1 LDIIVARRIKL
12 NSTLSSLREN
22 IAITMPSNLER
33 KARRKRQTLLTFDPI
48 DLSSSPPTANM
59 SPAKV
64 RYELPRTRQ
73 TRQAPASSVQL
84 PENDSESDEIL
95 TSSKKH
101 HLRTPASGKSNANA
115 KLPFK
120 PLPTPAKSSQT
131 QVKANSSSFGMPS
144 HLQTFSWMIPL
155 QQCF

>member
-1 LDIIVARRIKL
+1 VLTLPCTDTSERVDFLNIVVVRRIT
-12 NSTLSSLREN
+12 STQYSLHCEKT
-22 IAITMPSNLER
+22 IAVTMPSNLER
-33 KARRKRQTLLTFDPI
+33 KARRKRQTRLTFGTI
-48 DLSSSPPTANM
+48 DLTSSPPTANM

-73 TRQAPASSVQL
+73 TRQTPASSVQL

-101 HLRTPASGKSNANA
+101 HLRTPASGKTNANA

-131 QVKANSSSFGMPS
+131 QVKG
-144 HLQTFSWMIPL
+144 
-155 QQCF
+155 CFDC

>member
-1 LDIIVARRIKL
+1 
-12 NSTLSSLREN
+12 
-22 IAITMPSNLER
+22 MPSNLER
-33 KARRKRQTLLTFDPI
+33 KARRKRQTRLTFGPI
-48 DLSSSPPTANM
+48 DLTSSPPTANM

-64 RYELPRTRQ
+64 CYELPRTRQ
-73 TRQAPASSVQL
+73 TRQTPASSVQL

-101 HLRTPASGKSNANA
+101 NLRTPAPRKSNG

-131 QVKANSSSFGMPS
+131 QVKADGSSFGTS
-144 HLQTFSWMIPL
+144 FHLQTFSWMLHL